1 MNIMKMGYK
10 GMTFDV
16 NPSSVKT
23 DVSKKVAIKTIPFG
37 FGKSAEICKM
47 PVKITG
53 SGVFCG
59 ENAGQDAHK
68 LMQIFEKG
76 GSSYLFMP
84 RLAPIKAFF
93 TDLTMRIGADSESIE
108 YTFSFTED
116 CTEKRSSYPFG
127 YTYAKAGENLYDIA
141 NRCEVST
148 ESLFNA
154 NDFMDMFS
162 VREGDKVWLR

>member
-1 MNIMKMGYK
+1 MNTAKMGYK

-16 NPSSVKT
+16 NPKSVKT
-23 DVSKKVAIKTIPFG
+23 DFSKKIAIKTIPFG

-53 SGVFCG
+53 SGAFYG
-59 ENAGQDAHK
+59 STAGQEAHK
-68 LMQIFEKG
+68 LMQVFEKG

-84 RLAPIKAFF
+84 KLAPIKAFF
-93 TDLTMRIGADSESIE
+93 TDLTMRVGADSESIE

-127 YTYAKAGENLYDIA
+127 YTYALEGENLYDIA
-141 NRCEVST
+141 NRCEVAADV
-148 ESLFNA
+148 LFRA
-154 NDFMDMFS
+154 NDYMDMFS
-162 VREGDKVWLR
+162 VREGDKVWLK